1 MKVTFITYQ
10 LLDPALVNTK
20 ILQLDSCTLA
30 GLEAQGHFDFS
41 NYDFQTFVGWLATV
55 RLLAQALIRRSYAG

>member
-1 MKVTFITYQ
+1 MKVTFISYQ
-10 LLDPALVNTK
+10 LLDPALVSTK
-20 ILQLDSCTLA
+20 VLQLDSSTLA
-30 GLEAQGHFDFS
+30 GLGAQGHFDFS

>member
-1 MKVTFITYQ
+1 MKVTFISYQ

-20 ILQLDSCTLA
+20 ILQLDSSTLA
-30 GLEAQGHFDFS
+30 GLGAQGHFDFS